1 LEIFIIEYSYMAKI
15 IGSIYRQ
22 VLKPIAFLFDA
33 EKVHDAFT
41 GIGIFLGKYKT
52 MRALTRWLFA
62 YKNSRLEQTV
72 LGIKFANPIGLSAG
86 FDKDARLTDTMPE
99 VGFGFEEVGSVT
111 GEPCEGNPKP
121 RLWRLPKLG
130 SLVVHYGLKNE
141 GCDKIF
147 LRLAAKKFKIP
158 VGTNVAKTNNIAC
171 ADTETGIADYA
182 KAFASLKDIGDYFT
196 VNISCPNAYG
206 GEPFTDPARLDR
218 LLARLDAIP
227 TKKPVFLKLSP
238 DLTTERLD
246 ALIDVCSRHR
256 VHGFICTNLT
266 KEKKEENE
274 IRLKGGL
281 SGRMVKKLSDDQ
293 IAYIYKKT
301 LGKYIIIGCGGVF
314 SAKEAFHKIQLGA
327 SLVELITGMI
337 FEGPQLIGEINRGLV
352 RLMDQHG
359 FKTISDAIGTADKN
373 I

>member
-1 LEIFIIEYSYMAKI
+1 MGKVV
-15 IGSIYRQ
+15 GSIYRRA
-22 VLKPIAFLFDA
+22 LKPILFLYDA

-41 GIGIFLGKYKT
+41 SIGVFLGKFKT
-52 MRALTRWLFA
+52 MRAITRWMFA
-62 YKNSRLEQTV
+62 YKNPRLEQTV

-86 FDKDARLTDTMPE
+86 FDKDAKLTDIMPA

-111 GEPCEGNPKP
+111 GEPCEGNSKP

-141 GCDKIF
+141 GCEKIAT
-147 LRLAAKKFKIP
+147 RLKEKKFKIP
-158 VGTNVAKTNNIAC
+158 IGTNVAKTNNVAC
-171 ADTETGIADYA
+171 AETQAGIADYA
-182 KAFASLKDIGDYFT
+182 KAFAALKDIGDYFT

-206 GEPFTDPARLDR
+206 GEPFVDPVRLD
-218 LLARLDAIP
+218 LLLTRLDSIP

-238 DLTTERLD
+238 DLATERLD
-246 ALIDVCSRHR
+246 SLIEVCAKHR

-293 IAYIYKKT
+293 IAYIYNKT
-301 LGKYIIIGCGGVF
+301 QGKYIIVGCGGVS
-314 SAKEAFHKIQLGA
+314 SAKDAFHKIQLGA
-327 SLVELITGMI
+327 TLVELITGMI
-337 FEGPQLIGEINRGLV
+337 FEGPQLIGEINKGLV
-352 RLMDQHG
+352 KLMDQHG
-359 FKTISDAIGTADKN
+359 YKSIAEVVGTAEKN